1 MKDLLAQL
9 ASVWKYPAKQN
20 AWPKN
25 PNSWVF
31 WLHADDAVHIDP
43 DAPDSGQ
50 CAILAMALR
59 QDMEAHG
66 FTWTLQ
72 RQNDTYCFSLT
83 KPNHTRM
90 PYESTVAATEFGAVA
105 VTYVRW
111 KNW

>member
-9 ASVWKYPAKQN
+9 ATVWKYPAKQN

-50 CAILAMALR
+50 CAILALTLR
-59 QDMEAHG
+59 QDMEDHG
-66 FTWTLQ
+66 FTWKLQ
-72 RQNDTYCFSLT
+72 KRDDIYLFGLT
-83 KPNHTRM
+83 KPGHVLQ
-90 PYESTVAATEFGAVA
+90 PYESVRAETEFQAVA
-105 VTYVRW
+105 GAYVRW